1 MLWIAVR
8 MSPVSSLLNWGM
20 VNIVADSKRARSGT
34 GGENGPACPLPDT
47 VQSRV
52 STAAA

>member
-1 MLWIAVR
+1 

-47 VQSRV
+47 VQSSAV